1 MYKCKKRSKP
11 SSLAKLCE
19 PVVGRAW
26 CAFKRAQ
33 GGRVSRAEFY
43 ASDPLI
49 LKYFSNDAKV

>member
-19 PVVGRAW
+19 PV
-26 CAFKRAQ
+26 KRAR
-33 GGRVSRAEFY
+33 GVRVFSRAEFY

-49 LKYFSNDAKV
+49 LKFFSNDAKV